1 MPWIS
6 RFLGNLD
13 AKCRWASAGDSN
25 AGHGVGAA
33 RQENRNQ
40 PENQNGSC
48 HGAWMHDQSLCAAR
62 RQTKA
67 ASQKA
72 KQAMRKSGTC
82 PVMEARRVKGWAGA
96 ITAWKPVPSRS
107 MVRPSADLARR
118 TKSPDGAVKS
128 NERVKALDFWA
139 DASVVESASRVQC
152 PLSAPCLR
160 TS

>member
-13 AKCRWASAGDSN
+13 GKCRWASAGDSN

-82 PVMEARRVKGWAGA
+82 PVKIPFG
-96 ITAWKPVPSRS
+96 
-107 MVRPSADLARR
+107 
-118 TKSPDGAVKS
+118 
-128 NERVKALDFWA
+128 
-139 DASVVESASRVQC
+139 VQRIMG
-152 PLSAPCLR
+152 L
-160 TS
+160 